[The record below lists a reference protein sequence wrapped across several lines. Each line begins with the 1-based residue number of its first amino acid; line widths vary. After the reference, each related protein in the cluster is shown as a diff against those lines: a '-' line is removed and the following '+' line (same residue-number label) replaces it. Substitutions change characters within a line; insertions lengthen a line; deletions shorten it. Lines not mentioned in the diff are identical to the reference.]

1 MNNRVL
7 NHKGHNKAEDL
18 QTVNRDGLSI
28 PIYLGPGIQQ
38 FLWTGNRHL
47 VVVWFFCLSLW
58 LSGSSTPCS
67 LGKLAML
74 P

>member
-28 PIYLGPGIQQ
+28 PICVGATWARYPAASLDWQQTVCLFGFLFVPLARWENLNCPGHQ
-38 FLWTGNRHL
+38 
-47 VVVWFFCLSLW
+47 
-58 LSGSSTPCS
+58 
-67 LGKLAML
+67 
-74 P
+74 

>member
-28 PIYLGPGIQQ
+28 PVCLGTTWGQVSSSFSGLATGILLLFGFLFVPLARWENLNCPGNQ
-38 FLWTGNRHL
+38 
-47 VVVWFFCLSLW
+47 
-58 LSGSSTPCS
+58 
-67 LGKLAML
+67 
-74 P
+74 